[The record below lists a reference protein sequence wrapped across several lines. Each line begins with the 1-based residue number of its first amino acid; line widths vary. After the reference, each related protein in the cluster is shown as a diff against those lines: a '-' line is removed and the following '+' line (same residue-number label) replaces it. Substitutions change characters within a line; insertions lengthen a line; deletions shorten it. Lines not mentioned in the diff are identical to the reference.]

1 MLTKDGF
8 HYAIQILRAD
18 GTGAGQQAAPVDWA
32 PAREWVRWLAVRRG
46 IAPAEAFLAEA
57 RIDPVWA
64 ADRGAPFLAGVAVEA
79 LGANG
84 GEAVL
89 PIEYFGDAAQTIAR
103 AMVAEERLAD
113 GEVFR
118 YLPLAFAQADE
129 APGAKHSSAKAPDIA
144 IAAGLPAEVADRASL
159 EGEHDPDDA
168 RVLIPDEVLEEAAE
182 LTLAHS
188 GVETGGVLIGRLRR
202 DDPFADVYLEV
213 TAQIPARHTEGSVT
227 KLTFTPETWS
237 DVRAAI
243 ALRRQGEIQLGS
255 WHSHPVKAM
264 CRCPEE
270 KRPNGCPLG
279 RGFFSA
285 DDRVLH
291 RTVFSRAFNVGLVVS
306 DIHDAP
312 PTFALFGWRR
322 GLIERRGFHRI
333 GAWSDAN
340 AG

>member
-1 MLTKDGF
+1 MPIRDGH

-18 GTGAGQQAAPVDWA
+18 GTEAGQHPASVDWA
-32 PAREWVRWLAVRRG
+32 PAREWVRWLALRRG
-46 IAPAEAFLAEA
+46 APPAEALLAEA
-57 RIDPVWA
+57 RIEALWA
-64 ADRGAPFLAGVAVEA
+64 SDLGAPFIAGVVVAAV
-79 LGANG
+79 GAG
-84 GEAVL
+84 DVEAVL

-103 AMVAEERLAD
+103 DMVADKRLDD

-118 YLPLAFAQADE
+118 YRPMAFAQAE
-129 APGAKHSSAKAPDIA
+129 PAAVATHSSAKAPDIVVL
-144 IAAGLPAEVADRASL
+144 AGSPAPAADRSIS
-159 EGEHDPDDA
+159 EGDQDPDDA
-168 RVLIPDEVLEEAAE
+168 RVLIPAEVLEETAE
-182 LTLAHS
+182 LTLEHS
-188 GVETGGVLIGRLRR
+188 GVETGGILIGHLRR
-202 DDPFADVYLEV
+202 DQSSNEVYLDV
-213 TAQIPARHTEGSVT
+213 TAQIPARHTEGSAT

-243 ALRRQGEIQLGS
+243 ALRRRGEIQLGS

-264 CRCPEE
+264 CQCPPE

-285 DDRVLH
+285 DDKVLH

-312 PTFALFGWRR
+312 PAFALFGWRR

-333 GAWSDAN
+333 GAMSDAI